1 MRVEGAAV
9 RPLAG
14 TRSGTSRAAVLAWAS
29 VLLYV
34 GVTIVTLALEVRF
47 VGHVEI
53 VDIWVV
59 IALGASVVVGA
70 LIVGKHP
77 RHPIGWMFCAAALF
91 YGASFLTR
99 QYAILALVVA
109 PGTLPFGQAMA
120 WFGFWLEIPALAVFV
135 LFLPLL
141 FPDGHLPSPR
151 WRPVAFVA
159 AAAVGI
165 AVLIQMVAPD
175 TYAPF
180 YPSIRNPIGLD
191 QYQAVFDAIGAAMQ
205 VVLVGVVAVG
215 AAAVFSRVRNAD
227 ADERRQIKWFAYAGA
242 ILVVTFVVDT
252 AARFVPSLLAVTDIL
267 GGLALSAFPAAVGIA
282 ILRNRLYDIDL
293 IINRTVV
300 YVLLTAV
307 LAGVYTASV
316 ALFQRMFVAVT
327 GQNSD
332 IAIVMTLF
340 VLATVFTPVKNTLQA
355 TVDRRIKPTP
365 SHVADTAGR
374 VSGIDDLLML
384 SELHDRGVLSDA
396 EFAAKKKQVLGI

>member
-1 MRVEGAAV
+1 MSAASAAMV
-9 RPLAG
+9 GVL
-14 TRSGTSRAAVLAWAS
+14 TSGSRARWLAWAS
-29 VLLYV
+29 VVLYAGSTV
-34 GVTIVTLALEVRF
+34 ATLFLEVRF
-47 VGHVEI
+47 VGRLQI
-53 VDIWVV
+53 LDLWVL
-59 IALGASVVVGA
+59 IALAASGVVGA
-70 LIVGKHP
+70 LIVSTHP
-77 RHPIGWMFCAAALF
+77 RHPIGWMFCAAPLF
-91 YGASFLTR
+91 FGASFFAH

-120 WFGFWLEIPALAVFV
+120 WFGFWLEVPAVAVFV

-165 AVLIQMVAPD
+165 AALITMVTPGTWAD
-175 TYAPF
+175 ID

-191 QYQAVFDAIGAAMQ
+191 QYQAFFDAIDFGMRALL
-205 VVLVGVVAVG
+205 LVVVAIG
-215 AAAVFSRVRNAD
+215 AFALFSRVRGAD
-227 ADERRQIKWFAYAGA
+227 ADERRQIKWFAYAA
-242 ILVVTFVVDT
+242 ALFLITFVVD
-252 AARFVPSLLAVTDIL
+252 AVARFIPSLMSVTGILAGASLT
-267 GGLALSAFPAAVGIA
+267 AFPAAVGIA

-300 YVLLTAV
+300 YVLLTAI

-316 ALFQRMFVAVT
+316 ALFQRMFVSMT
-327 GQNSD
+327 GQSSD

-355 TVDRRIKPTP
+355 MVDRRIKPTQ
-365 SHVADTAGR
+365 SHVDRTAGR

-384 SELHDRGVLSDA
+384 SELHGRGVLTDE

>member
-1 MRVEGAAV
+1 MT
-9 RPLAG
+9 G
-14 TRSGTSRAAVLAWAS
+14 TRSGLSRAAWLAWVS
-29 VLLYV
+29 VLLV
-34 GVTIVTLALEVRF
+34 AGATLVTLCLEVRF
-47 VGHVEI
+47 VGAVTLL
-53 VDIWVV
+53 DLWVV
-59 IALGASVVVGA
+59 IALAASGVVGA
-70 LIVGKHP
+70 LIVSRHP
-77 RHPIGWMFCAAALF
+77 RHPIGWMFCAAPLF
-91 YGASFLTR
+91 FGASYFAR

-120 WFGFWLEIPALAVFV
+120 WFGFWLEIPAIAVFV

-151 WRPVAFVA
+151 WRPVAFG
-159 AAAVGI
+159 AAAVVGV
-165 AVLIQMVAPD
+165 AVLAAMVAPD
-175 TYAPF
+175 TYPM

-191 QYQAVFDAIGAAMQ
+191 QYKGVFDAIQGVMQ
-205 VVLVGVVAVG
+205 ALLLGVVAVG
-215 AAAVFSRVRNAD
+215 ATAVFSRVRGAD

-242 ILVVTFVVDT
+242 IFLVTFLFDT
-252 AARFVPSLLAVTDIL
+252 MARFVPSLIGITDIL
-267 GGLALSAFPAAVGIA
+267 AGVALSAVPAAVGIA

-316 ALFQRMFVAVT
+316 ALFQRMFVAMT

-384 SELHDRGVLSDA
+384 SELHDRGVLSDE